1 MEFEVVSEE
10 VMSVAWRRGPIGGN
24 KKYHKLTI
32 PSIVYLHQRPSMA
45 AYTIKSQNRVGEGIY
60 YRINHQSVAT
70 KTHMTFGLFLPNRF
84 ASSNVVD
91 GGDGDDATKKDNV
104 PVMYWL
110 SGLTCDGMY
119 YYYFIGICVCSYHHL
134 LTKK

>member
-1 MEFEVVSEE
+1 MVSE

-45 AYTIKSQNRVGEGIY
+45 AYTIKSQNRVGEGTY

-84 ASSNVVD
+84 ATSNVVD

>member
-1 MEFEVVSEE
+1 MVVGIKNHNLPSTHTQ
-10 VMSVAWRRGPIGGN
+10 STLS
-24 KKYHKLTI
+24 YH
-32 PSIVYLHQRPSMA
+32 SIQRPSMA
-45 AYTIKSQNRVGEGIY
+45 AYTIKSQNRVGEGTY